1 MGIAKAGALRTTRRK
16 HSPKCPPQRPLA
28 PLLSARDAGFKGKG
42 PWKKGLPRF
51 LDTLEALGRV
61 RQVGGGRRG

>member
-1 MGIAKAGALRTTRRK
+1 MGGAKTGALRATRRK
-16 HSPKCPPQRPLA
+16 HSPKCPLLRPLA

-42 PWKKGLPRF
+42 PCKKGLSRF